1 MIKLQPS
8 SLSFLF
14 KKTPTQM
21 FFCGFWEL
29 FKNTTGD
36 CFLFSRLL
44 RQKISRYYT
53 KKIKM
58 TSIEVM
64 LETLIPTLNIF
75 LFIAITL
82 EATIQ
87 KNLSESRRV
96 STQISLVQFLY
107 NGTILFVIHRNRS
120 SHPEVFCKKGALR
133 KFAKFIGKHLC
144 RSLYLHKTS
153 GLQLYLGRVSGTCVL
168 L

>member
-1 MIKLQPS
+1 
-8 SLSFLF
+8 
-14 KKTPTQM
+14 M

-58 TSIEVM
+58 TSIEVT

-96 STQISLVQFLY
+96 STEISLVQFLY
-107 NGTILFVIHRNRS
+107 NGTILFGIHRNRS
-120 SHPEVFCKKGALR
+120 SHPDVFCKKGTLR
-133 KFAKFIGKHLC
+133 KFAKFIGKDLC
-144 RSLYLHKTS
+144 QSLYLHKTS
-153 GLQLYLGRVSGTCVL
+153 GLQLYLKRVSGTGVFL
-168 L
+168 